1 MINQSLIVG
10 IPPEKLKK
18 ARVLPLFIKAT
29 KHLLKN
35 TAQYLSWYRYPKY
48 LKKSLYN
55 CQNIF
60 TIAACFMKTN
70 TVFEKITR
78 SRIGNY

>member
-1 MINQSLIVG
+1 M
-10 IPPEKLKK
+10 
-18 ARVLPLFIKAT
+18 
-29 KHLLKN
+29 KN

-70 TVFEKITR
+70 TVFEKSLDRELATIKL
-78 SRIGNY
+78 